1 MFPQK
6 SPRKRCDP
14 SNPRQGLSA
23 AKRSLKKQ
31 VLLLFVFVL
40 FLTIGSPAIAHK
52 VKTEGNVGATLHV
65 EPNDNPRAGEPAKTW
80 FALTRKGGKVIP
92 LAECNCQLAVY
103 AEPHSPSEP
112 PLIEPS
118 LQAVS
123 VERFQGIPGTEIT
136 FPRAGAYQLQLS
148 GKPKDGK
155 SFQPFELK
163 FPVTVA
169 VGSATNNNVQ
179 ESQTVQ
185 NVNQS
190 VTEERT
196 QGVPFWAIALSLL
209 LAVGVFFGVL
219 RMVKKREG

>member
-14 SNPRQGLSA
+14 SNPQPGLSA
-23 AKRSLKKQ
+23 ARKSHNKQ
-31 VLLLFVFVL
+31 VLLLFVLVL
-40 FLTIGSPAIAHK
+40 SLTTASPAIAHK

-65 EPNDNPRAGEPAKTW
+65 EPNDNPRAGESAKTW

-103 AEPHSPSEP
+103 AEPHSYGEP
-112 PLIEPS
+112 PLIEPP
-118 LQAVS
+118 LQPVS
-123 VERFQGIPGTEIT
+123 VERFQGIPGTQIT
-136 FPRAGAYQLQLS
+136 FPRPGAYQLQLS

-163 FPVTVA
+163 FPITVA
-169 VGSATNNNVQ
+169 VGSATSS
-179 ESQTVQ
+179 ESQKVQ
-185 NVNQS
+185 NVNQN
-190 VTEERT
+190 VTEEQT

-209 LAVGVFFGVL
+209 LAVGIFFGVL
-219 RMVKKREG
+219 RMLKKREGE